1 MPIENEGHPDL
12 KPTGALV
19 EQPHDYESISDTI
32 GSVILEKPQP
42 FGWWLSLGA
51 GIFGVSILG
60 ISLAY
65 LLLLGT
71 GVWSVNIPVAWGFA
85 IVNFVWWIG
94 IGHAGTLIS
103 AILLLLRQDW
113 RNAINRFA
121 EAMTIFAV
129 ACAGMFPILHMGR
142 PWVGFFILPY
152 PNTMGLWPQFRSPL
166 LWDVFAIST
175 YGSVSLLF
183 WYLGLIP
190 DFAMLR
196 DRAKNIWVKRI
207 YGSVSLGW
215 RGSAMHWHR
224 YEIASLMLAGL
235 CTPLVVSVHS
245 IVSFDFAVGVLPG
258 WHTTIFPP
266 YFVAGAIYAGFAMVL
281 TIMLPVRK
289 WYKLES
295 IITLYHID
303 NMSKVMLATSLIV
316 AYGYCAEAFFAF
328 YTGNNYEMF
337 MMWNRMWSGPY
348 APAYQALIFCN
359 IITPQLL
366 WIKSIRNL
374 TFMGMGAWPLWII
387 TIIVGIGMWLERYV
401 IVITSLTRDFMPSS
415 WGTYHGTIWD
425 WGFYIGTLGFFTTC
439 MCLFIRFLPIT
450 AVHEVRVS
458 QHQITGHGH
467 H

>member
-1 MPIENEGHPDL
+1 MSITNKEHHDL
-12 KPTGALV
+12 KLAGELI
-19 EQPHDYESISDTI
+19 EQPHDYESISDAI

-42 FGWWLSLGA
+42 IGWWVSISIGLM
-51 GIFGVSILG
+51 GVSILG
-60 ISLAY
+60 ISVAY
-65 LLLLGT
+65 LILVGT
-71 GVWSVNIPVAWGFA
+71 GVWGVNIPVAWAFA

-142 PWVGFFILPY
+142 PWVGFFIMPY

-175 YGSVSLLF
+175 YASVSLLF

-196 DRAKNIWVKRI
+196 DRAKNKIVKI
-207 YGSVSLGW
+207 AYGIPALGW

-224 YEIASLMLAGL
+224 YEIASLLLAGL

-245 IVSFDFAVGVLPG
+245 IVSFDFAVSIQPG

-281 TIMLPVRK
+281 TIMIPVRK
-289 WYKLES
+289 WYKLETL
-295 IITLYHID
+295 ITDYHID

-316 AYGYCAEAFFAF
+316 AYGYLAEAFFAF
-328 YTGNNYEMF
+328 YTANQYESF
-337 MMWNRMWSGPY
+337 MMWNRMTGPY
-348 APAYQALIFCN
+348 APSYWALIFCN
-359 IITPQLL
+359 ILTPQLL
-366 WIKSIRNL
+366 WFRWVRTS
-374 TFMGMGAWPLWII
+374 TWFLWGI
-387 TIIVGIGMWLERYV
+387 TIVVGIGMWLERYV
-401 IVITSLTRDFMPSS
+401 IVITSLTRGFLPTS

-425 WGFYIGTLGFFTTC
+425 WGVYIGTLGFFTTC
-439 MCLFIRFLPIT
+439 MCLFLRFLPVAAI
-450 AVHEVRVS
+450 HEVRAT
-458 QHQITGHGH
+458 QHKLTGQSH